1 MKQGLMAALLAAT
14 GMAAVT
20 SSAVAYEAGDW
31 VVKLGMTSI
40 DPDQTNGRLS
50 GLGDAQVI
58 VAEDTQ
64 LTFTGTYM
72 LTPAWGIELLA
83 SLPFEHDFTVGG
95 AVGGSTRHLPPT
107 LSAQYHFN
115 SGGQIIPYL
124 GLGLNYTL
132 FFSEKAYGDLDG
144 IDVNLDDSFGI
155 AVQAGVAYMINE
167 RLLINVDIRYIDI
180 EADIKINGTEVGTVK
195 IDPMTVGMSVGY
207 RF

>member
-1 MKQGLMAALLAAT
+1 MKQGLMLACVAASAMTTFSTPAA
-14 GMAAVT
+14 
-20 SSAVAYEAGDW
+20 AYEAGDW
-31 VVKLGMTSI
+31 VVRLGMTSV
-40 DPDQTNGRLS
+40 DPDQTNGRLE

-64 LTFTGTYM
+64 LSFTGTYM
-72 LTPAWGIELLA
+72 LTPQWGVELLA

-95 AVGGSTRHLPPT
+95 DVGGSTRHLPPT

-115 SGGQIIPYL
+115 SAGQIIPYV

-144 IDVNLDDSFGI
+144 IDVSLDNSFGL
-155 AVQAGVAYMINE
+155 ALQAGVDYMIND
-167 RLLINVDIRYIDI
+167 RLLLNVNVRYIDI
-180 EADIKINGTEVGTVK
+180 EADASINGAEVGTVK